1 MYNSTIRIEKI
12 MMEDTTMLDVLL
24 ASGLSFD
31 NLHSNVFIDIALLVT
46 IGILGG
52 KIAEFFRL
60 PKVTGYIVIGMI
72 AGPNILNLFNESMIE
87 DLKAL
92 KILGLGF
99 IGYNVGL
106 EVNFKMLKYNRF
118 AVIFLTLIQ
127 AIVTFVLV
135 GGMILIFVGEYAWTY
150 ALVLGAIATVTTP
163 APIVACIRSYH
174 TKGRLT
180 ALLCPMIAL
189 DDVLGVIIFAF
200 VLPIG
205 VYLAGHTGEALT
217 AGILIGEP
225 LLEIILSIG
234 IGAILGLMIERFIEY
249 FFQGDSVTLFLII
262 VIGLLFGIGITYM
275 FELSTILLP
284 LTIGTILANRLNFD
298 LRDRVRTISDAFI
311 LPILLIFFT
320 LSGAELEVGLLSTL
334 EILGIIYL
342 VIRVGGKL
350 LGAFIGSVIIN
361 EETKVKKYLGLALI
375 PQGGVAIDMAILAE
389 IRFIQLANETGN
401 NDYTLIGST
410 ILTVVFGAVIIY
422 KVFGEIIVK
431 WAFKQANEITEEDH
445 TPHAHLI

>member
-1 MYNSTIRIEKI
+1 MILNSE
-12 MMEDTTMLDVLL
+12 LL
-24 ASGLSFD
+24 SSFLSFED
-31 NLHSNVFIDIALLVT
+31 LHSNVFIDIALLVA
-46 IGILGG
+46 IGIVGG
-52 KIAEFFRL
+52 KIAEFFKL
-60 PKVTGYIVIGMI
+60 PKVTGYIIIGMI
-72 AGPNILNLFNESMIE
+72 FGPNILNVFNQDMIY

-118 AVIFLTLIQ
+118 AVVFITLFQ

-135 GGMILIFVGEYAWTY
+135 AGMILIFVEEYAWTY
-150 ALVLGAIATVTTP
+150 ALIFGAIATVTTP

-189 DDVLGVIIFAF
+189 DDVFGVIIFAF
-200 VLPIG
+200 VLPIS

-217 AGILIGEP
+217 ATVLLGEP
-225 LLEIILSIG
+225 LLQILISIG
-234 IGAILGLMIERFIEY
+234 IGTILGLIVERFIEY
-249 FFQGDSVTLFLII
+249 FFKGDNITIFLI
-262 VIGLLFGIGITYM
+262 VVVGLLFGIGVTYM
-275 FELSTILLP
+275 FDLSTILLP
-284 LTIGTILANRLNFD
+284 LTIGAILSNRLNFE
-298 LRDRVRTISDAFI
+298 LRDRVRNISDAFI

-320 LSGAELEVGLLSTL
+320 LSGAELNLGLLTTL
-334 EILGIIYL
+334 EVIGLIYIF
-342 VIRVGGKL
+342 VRVAGKL
-350 LGAFIGSVIIN
+350 LGAFTASVIIK

-389 IRFIQLANETGN
+389 IRFIELARETN
-401 NDYTLIGST
+401 NSDYALIGST
-410 ILTVVFGAVIIY
+410 ILAVILAAVLLY

-431 WAFKQANEITEEDH
+431 WAFRQANEITYEDH
-445 TPHAHLI
+445 SQHSHLI